1 MPTPGIGLAGMA
13 RASLSGNIVFTHD
26 QPHKVRRLHLMLH
39 DAIICRHFTPGDGGD
54 PLVMEFP
61 GRTAAQSPWSRDL
74 AQFRQIATRRGFLC
88 RGGANA
94 SPRHK
99 LTSIV
104 DHLTESN
111 VD

>member
-1 MPTPGIGLAGMA
+1 
-13 RASLSGNIVFTHD
+13 
-26 QPHKVRRLHLMLH
+26 LMLH
-39 DAIICRHFTPGDGGD
+39 DAIICRHFTLGDGGD

-61 GRTAAQSPWSRDL
+61 GRTAVQSPWSRDL
-74 AQFRQIATRRGFLC
+74 AQLHQIATRRGFLY

-104 DHLTESN
+104 DYLTESN